1 MQSEYRI
8 VGNNR
13 PVKETEARQ
22 STLRDAV
29 HRQMAGLLV
38 CTAEHVRRESRRSPE
53 RNALEDQI
61 KCMQRNAWLPV
72 DRLIKLRSGAGRA
85 PTTIQK
91 LKPLDPVHSTCK

>member
-38 CTAEHVRRESRRSPE
+38 CTAEHVRRESRRRSPE
-53 RNALEDQI
+53 RNALEDQMHAAP
-61 KCMQRNAWLPV
+61 CMVAR
-72 DRLIKLRSGAGRA
+72 
-85 PTTIQK
+85 
-91 LKPLDPVHSTCK
+91 